1 MTMTSPIAVFS
12 TLALTAV
19 AAGQGQGPNF
29 SQDRGKVE
37 HRIAWHGTW
46 AAAKSAAAATKR
58 PILLVFAAPHCGEVP
73 GMW

>member
-1 MTMTSPIAVFS
+1 MVRPAAVLS
-12 TLALTAV
+12 SLALATLA
-19 AAGQGQGPNF
+19 AAQGPGP
-29 SQDRGKVE
+29 SVTLDWGKVE

-46 AAAKSAAAATKR
+46 AAAKSAAAATRR

>member
-1 MTMTSPIAVFS
+1 MLSM
-12 TLALTAV
+12 LALPAFV
-19 AAGQGQGPNF
+19 AAQGPGP
-29 SQDRGKVE
+29 SVTQDWGKVE